1 MERTEQSMATTTL
14 ETQIVGPTTPEAFLE
29 DRQGFWISFTHF
41 IIAGVS
47 LVVLILVLLALFL
60 L

>member
-1 MERTEQSMATTTL
+1 MATTTL
-14 ETQIVGPTTPEAFLE
+14 TTETVGPTTPEAFLA

-41 IIAGVS
+41 IVGGVA
-47 LVVLILVLLALFL
+47 LVVLILVLMALFL